1 MSETTTKPRWLRR
14 GVTALAG
21 LSLLLATAAGLSA
34 NSAAARGDRLAQRSS
49 FGNGAGGDA
58 GPPNDYPVPGIDY
71 STGPTGL
78 QPPPVG
84 ILKTSPQLA
93 PGSIFIAPKPGVGT
107 TTLSGQEGPE
117 IVDNEGRPIYF
128 QPINPPYTATD
139 FRVQQYRGQPVLTYD
154 VGQSTGGPGHSEG
167 EDVILNSHY
176 QQIAT
181 VSAGNGLKADQHE
194 FDLTPQGTALITSYH
209 QVPYD
214 LSSVGGPSNGSVL
227 DGVAQEID
235 IATGKVL
242 FQWDSLD
249 HVPLSDSYAPV
260 PSNPATPYDYF
271 HINSVNLD
279 TDGNLLISARNTW
292 TVYKVDHTTGN
303 IIWHLGGKEN
313 DFNLSPG
320 LPTAWQHNALAEGP
334 NTIRIFDNESSPQI
348 EPQSRVITV
357 RLDPATKTATLINTV
372 EHPEGLSAGSQG
384 NSQLLPDGHLFVGWG
399 QLGRFSE
406 FDSSGNLL
414 FDATVPPGYDTYRAY
429 RSPWVGS
436 PETEPTAVAQR
447 LSGDSVS
454 VQAI

>member
-14 GVTALAG
+14 GATALAG
-21 LSLLLATAAGLSA
+21 LSLLLATAVGLSA
-34 NSAAARGDRLAQRSS
+34 NSVAARGDRRAQRSS

-71 STGPTGL
+71 PTGPTGL
-78 QPPPVG
+78 QPPAVG

-214 LSSVGGPSNGSVL
+214 LSSVGVRAMAPSSTASLRRSTSQPAKSFSNGTVSTMFRSVT
-227 DGVAQEID
+227 
-235 IATGKVL
+235 ATRRCRAVR
-242 FQWDSLD
+242 
-249 HVPLSDSYAPV
+249 PRRM
-260 PSNPATPYDYF
+260 T
-271 HINSVNLD
+271 
-279 TDGNLLISARNTW
+279 ISTSTRSTS
-292 TVYKVDHTTGN
+292 
-303 IIWHLGGKEN
+303 I
-313 DFNLSPG
+313 
-320 LPTAWQHNALAEGP
+320 PTA
-334 NTIRIFDNESSPQI
+334 TC
-348 EPQSRVITV
+348 
-357 RLDPATKTATLINTV
+357 
-372 EHPEGLSAGSQG
+372 
-384 NSQLLPDGHLFVGWG
+384 
-399 QLGRFSE
+399 
-406 FDSSGNLL
+406 
-414 FDATVPPGYDTYRAY
+414 
-429 RSPWVGS
+429 
-436 PETEPTAVAQR
+436 
-447 LSGDSVS
+447 
-454 VQAI
+454 